1 MTRLANRVFLI
12 AALAFSGLV
21 QAPGQQAGRQQ
32 APQSKA
38 SPGKSTPADANT
50 EKSGGTDLFGGDSGE
65 RSKGPVE
72 ITAKQTADFDSRNR
86 TAVFVGSVK
95 VVDPQFTLTADKVT
109 ALMNRSQDGGGLN
122 QADAEGNVFIVH
134 LNEPKP
140 VASPSPTQAG
150 RQGQATPSPSPSP
163 QQPVR
168 STAKAEKAVYI
179 AKDGS
184 VTLTGWPEVT
194 QGNNTHVA
202 TEPGVKMVLYR
213 DGRMKTYGSTRTL
226 IQDRTQ
232 PSQPPTTNGAQQTRN

>member
-1 MTRLANRVFLI
+1 MNRVLLI
-12 AALAFSGLV
+12 AALAFSGVL
-21 QAPGQQAGRQQ
+21 QAPGQQPSQQ
-32 APQSKA
+32 PTAQPKA
-38 SPGKSTPADANT
+38 SPGKNAPADAKT
-50 EKSGGTDLFGGDSGE
+50 GKTGGTDLFGGDNSEG
-65 RSKGPVE
+65 SKGPVE
-72 ITAKQTADFDSRNR
+72 ITAKQSADFDSRNR

-134 LNEPKP
+134 INEAKP
-140 VASPSPTQAG
+140 GASPSPAQTPPG
-150 RQGQATPSPSPSP
+150 RQGQPTPAPSP

-168 STAKAEKAVYI
+168 STAKAEKAVYV

-194 QGNNTHVA
+194 QGNNTHIA

-232 PSQPPTTNGAQQTRN
+232 PNQPQTNGAQQTRN

>member
-1 MTRLANRVFLI
+1 MNRVFLI
-12 AALAFSGLV
+12 AALSFSGLV
-21 QAPGQQAGRQQ
+21 QAPGQQAGQQQ
-32 APQSKA
+32 AAQPKA
-38 SPGKSTPADANT
+38 SPGKSAPADAKTGKT
-50 EKSGGTDLFGGDSGE
+50 EGTDLFGGDSGDQG
-65 RSKGPVE
+65 KGPVE
-72 ITAKQTADFDSRNR
+72 ITAKQSADFDSRNR

-140 VASPSPTQAG
+140 AASPSPTQAG
-150 RQGQATPSPSPSP
+150 RQAQATPSPSP

-184 VTLTGWPEVT
+184 VTLTGWPVVT

-232 PSQPPTTNGAQQTRN
+232 PNQPQTTNGAQQTRN

>member
-1 MTRLANRVFLI
+1 VNRVFLI
-12 AALAFSGLV
+12 AALTFSGLV
-21 QAPGQQAGRQQ
+21 QAPGQQAAQQ
-32 APQSKA
+32 QSAQPKA
-38 SPGKSTPADANT
+38 SPGKSAPADAQT
-50 EKSGGTDLFGGDSGE
+50 GKTGGTDLFGGDGGD

-72 ITAKQTADFDSRNR
+72 ITAKQSADFDSRNR

-140 VASPSPTQAG
+140 AASPSPTQQAG
-150 RQGQATPSPSPSP
+150 RQGQATPSPSP

-168 STAKAEKAVYI
+168 STAKAEKAVYV

-194 QGNNTHVA
+194 QGNNTHIA

-232 PSQPPTTNGAQQTRN
+232 PNQPQTTNGAQQTRN

>member
-1 MTRLANRVFLI
+1 MT
-12 AALAFSGLV
+12 FSGLV
-21 QAPGQQAGRQQ
+21 QAPGQQAGQQQ
-32 APQSKA
+32 AAPPKA
-38 SPGKSTPADANT
+38 SPGKSAPADAKT
-50 EKSGGTDLFGGDSGE
+50 GKTGGTDLVGVDSGD
-65 RSKGPVE
+65 RGKGPVE
-72 ITAKQTADFDSRNR
+72 ITAKQSADFDSRNR

-140 VASPSPTQAG
+140 ATSPSPTQAG
-150 RQGQATPSPSPSP
+150 RQGQATASPSP

-232 PSQPPTTNGAQQTRN
+232 PNQPQTTNGAQQTRN

>member
-1 MTRLANRVFLI
+1 MT
-12 AALAFSGLV
+12 FSGLV
-21 QAPGQQAGRQQ
+21 QAPGQQAGQQQ
-32 APQSKA
+32 AAQPKA
-38 SPGKSTPADANT
+38 SPGKSAPADGKTGKT
-50 EKSGGTDLFGGDSGE
+50 EGSDPFGGDSGD
-65 RSKGPVE
+65 RGKGPVE
-72 ITAKQTADFDSRNR
+72 ITAKQSADFDSRNR
-86 TAVFVGSVK
+86 TAVFVGGVK

-140 VASPSPTQAG
+140 AASPGPTPAG
-150 RQGQATPSPSPSP
+150 RQGQATPSPSP

-194 QGNNTHVA
+194 QGNNTHIA

-232 PSQPPTTNGAQQTRN
+232 PNQPQTTNGAQQTRN

>member
-1 MTRLANRVFLI
+1 VNRVFLI
-12 AALAFSGLV
+12 AALVFCGV
-21 QAPGQQAGRQQ
+21 IEAPGQQAGQQQ
-32 APQSKA
+32 AAQPKA
-38 SPGKSTPADANT
+38 SPGKSAPADAKT
-50 EKSGGTDLFGGDSGE
+50 GKTGGTDLFGGDSGE

-140 VASPSPTQAG
+140 AASPSPTPAG
-150 RQGQATPSPSPSP
+150 RQAQATPSPSPSP

-232 PSQPPTTNGAQQTRN
+232 PNQPQTTNGAQQTRN

>member
-1 MTRLANRVFLI
+1 MNRVFLI
-12 AALAFSGLV
+12 AVLAFSGLV
-21 QAPGQQAGRQQ
+21 QAPGQQTGQQ
-32 APQSKA
+32 QTTQPKA
-38 SPGKSTPADANT
+38 SPGKSAPADAKT
-50 EKSGGTDLFGGDSGE
+50 EKTGGTDLFGGDSGE
-65 RSKGPVE
+65 RNKGPVE
-72 ITAKQTADFDSRNR
+72 ITAKQSADFDSRNR

-140 VASPSPTQAG
+140 AASPSPTQPG
-150 RQGQATPSPSPSP
+150 RQGQATPSPSP

-202 TEPGVKMVLYR
+202 IEPGVKMVLYR

-232 PSQPPTTNGAQQTRN
+232 PNQPQTTNGAQQTRN